1 MGELVVGTFV
11 TLDGVMQ
18 APGGP
23 DEDRD
28 GGFAYGGWLV
38 PHFDEE
44 GGAAMDEQ
52 MGRAEALL
60 LGRRTYDIF
69 AAYWPRMPEDNAMA
83 ARLNAMP
90 KHVASRTLDR
100 VDWANSALIE
110 GEVEAAV
117 PALKERYAGE
127 IHVTGSCG
135 LIQTLLAADLVDEFR
150 LWVFPVLL
158 GTGKRLF
165 GPGTAPAGLE
175 LTGSRT
181 FATGVTLQTY
191 RPAGALETGSFA
203 LDG

>member
-28 GGFAYGGWLV
+28 GGFVHGGWLV

-44 GGAAMDEQ
+44 MGAAMDEQ
-52 MGRAEALL
+52 MGRAGALL
-60 LGRRTYDIF
+60 LGRRTYEIF
-69 AAYWPRMPEDNAMA
+69 AAHWPRMPDDDPMA
-83 ARLNAMP
+83 ARLSALP

-100 VDWANSALIE
+100 VDWRNSTLIE

-117 PALKERYAGE
+117 GALKQRDGGG
-127 IHVTGSCG
+127 IHVTGSCD
-135 LIQTLLAADLVDEFR
+135 LIQTLIAADLVDEYR

-165 GPGTAPAGLE
+165 GSGTAPAGLE
-175 LTGSRT
+175 LTGSRS
-181 FATGVTLQTY
+181 FATGATLQVY
-191 RPAGALETGSFA
+191 RRAGALEYGSFA